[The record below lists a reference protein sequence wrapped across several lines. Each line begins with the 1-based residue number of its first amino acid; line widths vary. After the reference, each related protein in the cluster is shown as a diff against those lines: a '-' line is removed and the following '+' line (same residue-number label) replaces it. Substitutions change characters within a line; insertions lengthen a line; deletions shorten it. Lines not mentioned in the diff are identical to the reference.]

1 MPLPEQLGPYRIGRR
16 LGRGGMGT
24 VYAAINVQDEQPA
37 AVKVLAAALSQD
49 EGFRDR
55 FEAEVESLR
64 KLRHLHIVRLYGFG
78 EQDGLLF
85 YAMELVEGRSLE
97 EELAAGRRF
106 SWQEVTHVAIQT
118 CRALR
123 HAHDRGIIHRDIK
136 PANLMLNAAQEVK
149 LSDFG
154 IAKLFGASGMTV
166 EGGIIGTAEFMAPEQ
181 ADGRAATD
189 RTDLY
194 SLGGV
199 MYALLARRPP
209 FRARTLPEMLQLQ
222 RFAEA
227 DPVRRYA
234 PETPPEL
241 ERIIAQLLAKEPE
254 KRLANA
260 GVLIRRLEAMVEE
273 MDATVPAKAKASGA
287 AAEVDIANAA
297 TLAAPENGHS
307 VKAPSDTMEFLPGA
321 PSAPQTDKSSSTRIA
336 VTAAGEDAAVRAAD
350 HGFDLAPTILRQ
362 TTRVFK
368 TVEEA
373 DQEDAQR
380 EQVETHAVGWQTAAL
395 AATLLGLGLFI
406 WWLLQPPGAD
416 KLLARIEAAS
426 ATTQGL
432 ISVESDI
439 EALLTNYKGHLDVTQ
454 RATLERY
461 QEEIAIDRLER
472 QFDRESRRLGGSRRL
487 TPIERVYLDAV
498 RTLRRDEVE
507 GVKRLDALL
516 SLFGTW
522 PDSSRT
528 TKRILAL
535 AHRQRSNA
543 ALSVRDAGTD
553 DLKFIESRLAIA
565 ADLRDEDPQAARDI
579 YRGILEIFGDRSWA
593 AEIVDEVRG
602 LLSTLPDPPSA
613 DEDDDEA
620 VAMDSPDESPPP
632 SRDVKTNEP

>member
-24 VYAAINVQDEQPA
+24 VYAAINAQDEQPA
-37 AVKVLAAALSQD
+37 AVKVLAAALSND

-64 KLRHLHIVRLYGFG
+64 KLRHPQIVRLYGFG

-106 SWQEVTHVAIQT
+106 DWREVTQITIQT

-181 ADGRAATD
+181 TDGRAATD

-222 RFAEA
+222 RYAEP

-234 PETPPEL
+234 PETPLEL
-241 ERIIAQLLAKEPE
+241 EKIIAQLLAKEPE

-260 GVLIRRLEAMVEE
+260 SVVIRRLEAMVE
-273 MDATVPAKAKASGA
+273 DLATSTPSVARASSA
-287 AAEVDIANAA
+287 AADADIANAA

-307 VKAPSDTMEFLPGA
+307 VKSPSETMEFLPGA
-321 PSAPQTDKSSSTRIA
+321 PSPPADGKSSGPRVSA
-336 VTAAGEDAAVRAAD
+336 TAAGDDVAVRAAD

-373 DQEDAQR
+373 DQEDAER
-380 EQVETHAVGWQTAAL
+380 EQDATPAVGWQTAAL
-395 AATLLGLGLFI
+395 VATLLGLGLFI
-406 WWLLQPPGAD
+406 WWLLLPPDAETIM
-416 KLLARIEAAS
+416 ARIEAAS
-426 ATTQGL
+426 GSTPGL
-432 ISVESDI
+432 NSVESEI
-439 EALLTNYKGHLDVTQ
+439 ESLLTSYDGHLDVTQ
-454 RATLERY
+454 RARLERY

-472 QFDRESRRLGGSRRL
+472 LFERESRRIGGSRKL
-487 TPIERVYLDAV
+487 TPIERAYLEAI
-498 RTLRRDEVE
+498 RTLRRDEDA
-507 GVKRLDALL
+507 GVRKLDALL
-516 SLFGTW
+516 TLFGTS
-522 PDSSRT
+522 PDNART
-528 TKRILAL
+528 TQRFLAL
-535 AHRQRSNA
+535 ARRQRDNA
-543 ALSVRDAGTD
+543 RLAVVDAGTD
-553 DLKFIESRLAIA
+553 DLKFIEARLVTA
-565 ADLRDEDPQAARDI
+565 ADLREEDPEASRGI
-579 YRGILEIFGDRSWA
+579 YLGILEIFGEKPWA
-593 AEIVDEVRG
+593 TETVNQLNELIA
-602 LLSTLPDPPSA
+602 TLPSPPKPN
-613 DEDDDEA
+613 ED
-620 VAMDSPDESPPP
+620 VVVSESTEEPPP
-632 SRDVKTNEP
+632 SNDVKTTDP